1 MQKNVTTN
9 KPGASKVRVLM
20 ANSTVAGTVKQ
31 TAVAPVKSSL
41 EWGGCSCWAQKG

>member
-9 KPGASKVRVLM
+9 KSGAPKVRVLL
-20 ANSTVAGTVKQ
+20 ANSTVAGAAKQ
-31 TAVAPVKSSL
+31 TTVSPVKASL